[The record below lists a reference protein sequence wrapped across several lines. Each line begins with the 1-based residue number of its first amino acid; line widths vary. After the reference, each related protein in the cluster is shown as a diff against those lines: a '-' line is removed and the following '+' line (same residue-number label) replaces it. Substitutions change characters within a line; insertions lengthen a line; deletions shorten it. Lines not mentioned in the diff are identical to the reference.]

1 VKGFVMSS
9 EVETS
14 LDYLKQYDF
23 SIPLRFG
30 RNDKWRFC
38 KMALLLNPVKR
49 ECLFRKS

>member
-1 VKGFVMSS
+1 MSS

-14 LDYLKQYDF
+14 QDCLKQREI
-23 SIPLRFG
+23 STPLRFG

-38 KMALLLNPVKR
+38 ETALLLNPVKR